1 MYACNAPC
9 AAGGGSPAQT
19 RSASSPGE
27 TGRPGVMARAA
38 TIERGLRAPMST
50 GMASSA
56 PEPSGRPS
64 TRAAPKTNT
73 RTGTR

>member
-1 MYACNAPC
+1 MYACSAPW
-9 AAGGGSPAQT
+9 AAGGGSPAHT
-19 RSASSPGE
+19 RSASRPGE
-27 TGRPGVMARAA
+27 TGRPGVIARAD

-50 GMASSA
+50 GV
-56 PEPSGRPS
+56 PEGSS